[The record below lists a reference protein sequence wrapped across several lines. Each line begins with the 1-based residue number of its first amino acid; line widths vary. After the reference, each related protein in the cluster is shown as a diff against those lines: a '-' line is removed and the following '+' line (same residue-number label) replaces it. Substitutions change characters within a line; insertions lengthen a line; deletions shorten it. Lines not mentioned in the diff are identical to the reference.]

1 MKKSIHI
8 LYAICVV
15 GIFSLFLYLCGE
27 FKNEVF
33 DKRQD
38 AGYQYLTEYEREQ
51 IQDDSAPAGIRSEY
65 TMSQTEIPEGGRSLI
80 FYTIHQNVQVY
91 IGGELVY
98 SQQPSRNNPFGKT
111 PGNNWNTIPIYETDA
126 GKEIKIVLIPVYE
139 SSIDIVPEFYFGSKV
154 SIWREI
160 IGESLSAL
168 VLSLVAILLGIVFMA
183 FAVANYRNI
192 EKDNNLFMM
201 GMFSLNIGL
210 WKMCDMDAMSLLFQN
225 SIPLSYIPFFA
236 LLLVVVPF
244 VLYIKELFSEEK
256 KIWYILCY
264 VSIFVIV
271 FSSVLEIFQIA
282 DFRQTLWLNHLVM
295 GAVLCVGIVMLIR
308 ELRLVGWS
316 RKLKIMVICL
326 GSCLA
331 GTMADICIYYV
342 SSGTTNT
349 VMGMLG
355 FLIYII
361 LLGVMSVR
369 EVSRLLTIGRKAKHY
384 EQMAYHD
391 QLTGLY
397 NRAAYADYVEKLDLK
412 TKDCILIMLD
422 LNNLKQCND
431 TLGHDKGDA
440 YISNSAKLIHE
451 VFGRIGKCY
460 RMGGD
465 EFCVFLKEVSL
476 EKCQKLVEKLRV
488 KTEEWNR
495 ESQEKFE
502 IKIACG
508 YARYEKE
515 VDYDLGDT
523 LRRADRMMYHEKFD
537 MKQE

>member
-1 MKKSIHI
+1 MKKSIHV

-38 AGYQYLTEYEREQ
+38 TGYQNLTEYERKQ
-51 IQDDSAPAGIRSEY
+51 IWDADAPAGIRSEY
-65 TMSQTEIPEGGRSLI
+65 TMSQTEIPEGERSLI

-98 SQQPSRNNPFGKT
+98 SCKPSRNNLFGKT
-111 PGNNWNTIPIYETDA
+111 PGSSWNTIPIYERDA

-139 SSIDIVPEFYFGSKV
+139 SSVDIVPDFYFGSEV
-154 SIWREI
+154 SIWRNI
-160 IGESLSAL
+160 IGRSMPAL
-168 VLSLVAILLGIVFMA
+168 VLSLVAIVLGIIFMA
-183 FAVANYRNI
+183 FALTNYRNI
-192 EKDNNLFMM
+192 EKDTNLFMM

-210 WKMCDMDAMSLLFQN
+210 WKISDIDAMSLIVHN
-225 SIPLSYIPFFA
+225 AIPLSYIPFFA

-244 VLYIKELFSEEK
+244 ILYIKELFSKEK
-256 KIWYILCY
+256 KVWYVLCY
-264 VSIFVIV
+264 ISIFVIV
-271 FSSVLEIFQIA
+271 LSSVLAIFQIA
-282 DFRQTLWLNHLVM
+282 DFRQTLWMNHLVIGM
-295 GAVLCVGIVMLIR
+295 ILIVGIVMLIR
-308 ELRLVGWS
+308 ELYLVGWN
-316 RKLKIMVICL
+316 RKIKIMVICL

-331 GTMADICIYYV
+331 GTIGDICIYYA

-369 EVSRLLTIGRKAKHY
+369 EVSRLLNIGRKAKHY

-397 NRAAYADYVEKLDLK
+397 NRAAYADYMEKLDLK
-412 TKDCILIMLD
+412 RKDCILVMLD

-451 VFGRIGKCY
+451 VFGKLGKCY

-465 EFCVFLKEVSL
+465 EFCVLLKEVSL
-476 EKCQKLVEKLRV
+476 EKCQKLVEKLKV